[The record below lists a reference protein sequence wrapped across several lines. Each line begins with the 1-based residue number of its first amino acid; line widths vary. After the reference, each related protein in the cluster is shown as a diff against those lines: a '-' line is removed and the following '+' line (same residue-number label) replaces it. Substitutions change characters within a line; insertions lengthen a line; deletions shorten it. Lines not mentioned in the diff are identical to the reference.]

1 LKRQGYEVLQASSGA
16 EAIEM
21 VRTAD
26 RPVDLVIS
34 DVIMPEMDGP
44 SMGRQLQEINPDIK
58 IIFMSGYP
66 DDALNNSLDPNVPFA
81 FLQKP
86 FTLAQL
92 AAKVK
97 EELAK

>member
-1 LKRQGYEVLQASSGA
+1 
-16 EAIEM
+16 
-21 VRTAD
+21 
-26 RPVDLVIS
+26 VDLVVS

-44 SMGRQLQEINPDIK
+44 SMYNVLRATTPDLK

-66 DDALNNSLDPNVPFA
+66 DEAFKNALDPDAKFA

-86 FTLAQL
+86 FSLAQL

-97 EELAK
+97 EELAR